1 MDRRTLL
8 QRAAA
13 LGAVALAGCTSDD
26 PSNGGT
32 TDGASGTT
40 EATGTTSTAATTRAP
55 TTAEPTDEP
64 TTGSATRTDDGA
76 GATTTEADTP
86 TDTSAETPTETPTP
100 PPDDSPQDTV
110 TVTVG
115 ANGRARFSPESF
127 TLAEGGTVTWEWAG
141 GGHNVVPER
150 QPDGADWTGSPGG
163 ASTTHD
169 AGYTYEATFDA
180 AGEYEYYCSPH
191 RGIGMTGSFTV
202 E

>member
-8 QRAAA
+8 ARAAA
-13 LGAVALAGCTSDD
+13 LGAVALAGCTGDE
-26 PSNGGT
+26 PTNGT

-40 EATGTTSTAATTRAP
+40 AATGTTSTAATTGAP
-55 TTAEPTDEP
+55 TTTEPTDDP

-76 GATTTEADTP
+76 GATTTEADAP
-86 TDTSAETPTETPTP
+86 TDTPAETPTETPTP
-100 PPDDSPQDTV
+100 TPDDSLQDAV

-127 TLAEGGTVTWEWAG
+127 TLARGGTVTWEWEG

-150 QPDGADWTGSPGG
+150 QPSGANWEGTAGG
-163 ASTTHD
+163 ESRTHSS
-169 AGYTYEATFDA
+169 GHTYEATFDT

-191 RGIGMTGSFTV
+191 RSIGMTGSFTV

>member
-8 QRAAA
+8 RRATV

-26 PSNGGT
+26 PSGDGT
-32 TDGASGTT
+32 TDGDTPGEGTT
-40 EATGTTSTAATTRAP
+40 TATATATATREPTVAATADGTTAQSGGP
-55 TTAEPTDEP
+55 TTATAE
-64 TTGSATRTDDGA
+64 R
-76 GATTTEADTP
+76 P
-86 TDTSAETPTETPTP
+86 TDTPSPTTTSAPTATATPDTPQE
-100 PPDDSPQDTV
+100 SV

-169 AGYTYEATFDA
+169 RGYTYEATFDT